1 MLEDLKKELVNLLQE
16 LPAHDLVC
24 LTSGNVSIRD
34 QQSGLVL
41 IKPSGVPYNQID
53 EAKIVVLDIDG
64 NIVEGTCKPS
74 SDTASHLY
82 IYQHRAD
89 VNGIVHTHSR
99 YAAVF
104 AALGKNIPVVI
115 TETAEEFGGEIPC
128 SDFVLI
134 GDSEIGKQVVKYGE
148 NCNAVLLKKHGVFT
162 FAPTAQR
169 AVDLA
174 VLVENSAF
182 IAWHALQMGDPE
194 GIGAQDIKA
203 LYYRQ
208 QNIYGQK

>member
-1 MLEDLKKELVNLLQE
+1 MLEELKKELVNLLLE
-16 LPAHDLVC
+16 LPGNQLVC

-34 QQSGLVL
+34 TKTGLIL
-41 IKPSGVPYNQID
+41 IKPSGVPYDQID
-53 EAKIVVLDIDG
+53 ESKIVVLDIDG
-64 NIVEGTCKPS
+64 NVVEGTCKAS

-82 IYQHRAD
+82 IYQHRED

-104 AALGKNIPVVI
+104 AALGKSIPVVI

-128 SDFVLI
+128 SEFVLI

-162 FAPTAQR
+162 FAASARR

-174 VLVENSAF
+174 ILTENSAF
-182 IAWHALQMGDPE
+182 IAWHTLQMGNPE
-194 GIGAQDIKA
+194 GFSAEEIQA

-208 QNIYGQK
+208 QNVYGQ

>member
-1 MLEDLKKELVNLLQE
+1 MLEELKEELVDLIQE
-16 LPAHDLVC
+16 LPENDLVC

-34 QQSGLVL
+34 TRSGLIL
-41 IKPSGVPYNQID
+41 IKPSGVPYDQID
-53 EAKIVVLDIDG
+53 ISKIVVIDIDG
-64 NIVEGTCKPS
+64 NIVEGTYKPS

-82 IYQHRAD
+82 IYQHYSD

-104 AALGKNIPVVI
+104 ASLGKNIPVVF

-128 SDFVLI
+128 ADFVLI
-134 GDSEIGKQVVKYGE
+134 GDSEIGKQVVKYGKGY
-148 NCNAVLLKKHGVFT
+148 NAVLLKKHGVFT
-162 FAPTAQR
+162 FAASARR

-174 VLVENSAF
+174 ILVENSAF
-182 IAWHALQMGDPE
+182 IAWHALQMGNPE
-194 GIGAQDIKA
+194 GFNPEEIQT

-208 QNIYGQK
+208 QNIYGQ

>member
-1 MLEDLKKELVNLLQE
+1 MLEELKIELVNLLLE
-16 LPAHDLVC
+16 LPRNQLVC

-34 QQSGLVL
+34 AKTGLIL
-41 IKPSGVPYNQID
+41 IKPSGVPYDQI
-53 EAKIVVLDIDG
+53 EPSKVVVLDIDG
-64 NIVEGTCKPS
+64 NVVEGTCKPS

-99 YAAVF
+99 FAAVF
-104 AALGKNIPVVI
+104 AGLGKNIPVII

-162 FAPTAQR
+162 FAASARR

-174 VLVENSAF
+174 ILVENSAL
-182 IAWHALQMGDPE
+182 IAWHALQMGNPE
-194 GIGAQDIKA
+194 GFSPEEIEA

-208 QNIYGQK
+208 QNIYGQ

>member
-1 MLEDLKKELVNLLQE
+1 MLEELKKELVRLLLE
-16 LPAHDLVC
+16 LPKNRLIC

-34 QQSGLVL
+34 TRSGLIL
-41 IKPSGVPYNQID
+41 IKPSGMPYDQID
-53 EAKIVVLDIDG
+53 ASKIVVLDIDG
-64 NIVEGTCKPS
+64 KVVEGTCKPS

-82 IYQHRAD
+82 IYQQRND

-104 AALGKNIPVVI
+104 AALGINIPVVI

-128 SDFVLI
+128 SEFVLI

-148 NCNAVLLKKHGVFT
+148 SCDAVLLKKHGVFT
-162 FAPTAQR
+162 FADTARR

-174 VLVENSAF
+174 ILVENSAF
-182 IAWHALQMGDPE
+182 IAWHALQMGNPE
-194 GIGAQDIKA
+194 GFSQEEIQA

-208 QNIYGQK
+208 QNIYGQ

>member
-1 MLEDLKKELVNLLQE
+1 M
-16 LPAHDLVC
+16 
-24 LTSGNVSIRD
+24 
-34 QQSGLVL
+34 
-41 IKPSGVPYNQID
+41 
-53 EAKIVVLDIDG
+53 
-64 NIVEGTCKPS
+64 
-74 SDTASHLY
+74 
-82 IYQHRAD
+82 
-89 VNGIVHTHSR
+89 NGIVHTHSR

-134 GDSEIGKQVVKYGE
+134 GDEETGKQVVKYGE
-148 NCNAVLLKKHGVFT
+148 GCNAVLLKKHGVFT
-162 FAPTAQR
+162 FAPTARR

-174 VLVENSAF
+174 VLAENSAF
-182 IAWHALQMGDPE
+182 IACALQMGNPE

-203 LYYRQ
+203 LYYYRQ

>member
-1 MLEDLKKELVNLLQE
+1 MLEELKMELVSLLLE
-16 LPAHDLVC
+16 LPRNQLVC

-34 QQSGLVL
+34 TKTGLIL
-41 IKPSGVPYNQID
+41 IKPSGVPYDQI
-53 EAKIVVLDIDG
+53 EPSKVVVLDIDG
-64 NIVEGTCKPS
+64 NVVEGTCKPS

-82 IYQHRAD
+82 IYQQRTD

-99 YAAVF
+99 FAAVF

-115 TETAEEFGGEIPC
+115 TETAEEFGEEIPC

-162 FAPTAQR
+162 FAPTAHR

-174 VLVENSAF
+174 ILVENTAF
-182 IAWHALQMGDPE
+182 IAWHALQMGNPE
-194 GIGAQDIKA
+194 GFSPEEIQA

-208 QNIYGQK
+208 QNVYGQ

>member
-1 MLEDLKKELVNLLQE
+1 MLEELKRQLVDLLLE
-16 LPAHDLVC
+16 LPGNQLVC
-24 LTSGNVSIRD
+24 LTSGNVSMRD
-34 QQSGLVL
+34 TKTGLIL
-41 IKPSGVPYNQID
+41 IKPSGVPYEQID
-53 EAKIVVLDIDG
+53 ESKIVVLDIDG
-64 NIVEGTCKPS
+64 NVVEGTCKPS

-82 IYQHRAD
+82 IYQHRDD

-99 YAAVF
+99 FAAVF

-128 SDFVLI
+128 SEFVLI

-148 NCNAVLLKKHGVFT
+148 NCDAVLLKKHGVFT
-162 FAPTAQR
+162 FAASARR

-174 VLVENSAF
+174 ILTENSAF
-182 IAWHALQMGDPE
+182 IAWHALQMGKPE
-194 GIGAQDIKA
+194 GFSPEEIEA

-208 QNIYGQK
+208 QNVYGQ